1 MNTVVDLTFIYQLQ
15 KLRREI
21 SSSSQGSQHKH
32 TFLARGRNQSYD
44 STSDTDTRSSL
55 VIRR

>member
-21 SSSSQGSQHKH
+21 SSLSFKLQPNTQLSGES
-32 TFLARGRNQSYD
+32 
-44 STSDTDTRSSL
+44 
-55 VIRR
+55 